1 MSHPLQYWQSSS
13 LTKSEPQV
21 VNEYQHIAIS
31 VFKLNAI
38 PDFASGRFKL
48 MEHLDAAGRVGFIAS
63 LQKNLIKGLA
73 YFSHLQSNLD
83 YGDRSFGYSIRIIH
97 QPPDNISKSRTNIYL
112 IARVASKDE
121 VNLASLKQQQKEYIE
136 TSLRSQLYQ
145 FEFDDKF
152 NSEVQPRW
160 LGNFSDLSCYEILKP
175 EEIFNWSGEE
185 QQYFYSPG
193 SFQVNKGNDMTA
205 LFEQLQGYQDS
216 EAVCIDLTLVPTI
229 VSGSEKKTISKY
241 IEVITAIGRGIKD
254 EEVDPDSNSQKAKS
268 TYEDIKKRY
277 YSGTVFLS
285 SFRVFSLS
293 SNTCQNVASQLA
305 ASCHTNATNPRI
317 VEVKD
322 KAHALRTLLAI
333 NIDRKAIAGEMWDL
347 PAHGASGFNGAPE
360 TLRRLHRLVDLDEAA
375 AFFRLPIPINQAC
388 AGVTYDAGTTT
399 KSEQKITKSLTLGNY
414 SRNGQSKESCEF
426 DLEQLKTH
434 MLIVGGSGSG
444 KTTTTFNLLTQLW
457 GKHQIPFIVFDPKV
471 TPEYRYLKR
480 LPEFK
485 DDLLIFT
492 PGQEFLAPF
501 RFNPFEVMSGVPL
514 QEHVSRIFD
523 CFMGALPLEDPL
535 PSFLQEAIDLNY
547 KQHQWD
553 QMFDRGGKLNDKGE
567 PLGFPT
573 MQDLY
578 DKTLSLAQNNY
589 GKDKEVGDRI
599 KGALRAR
606 LYRLTAQSGIGA
618 MLQASR
624 PISLD
629 QLMTKPIIF
638 ELSTLNQEEQSLF
651 SLFILSFI
659 FEYVRVERVGK
670 FQPKQRP
677 DGSIE
682 RATDLDLRH
691 VILVEEAHN
700 MLGQPSGEGSNTSQ
714 GKVVDK
720 FAQIMREM
728 RSAGEGVIVVDQSP
742 AALATSIVDATNL
755 KLMHRLPSPSDREYL
770 GKSMCLTEGE
780 SQLSG
785 IFSPGEAFYYV
796 PGWDSAKRIAGENF
810 KAKPGVGEALST
822 PLSDDDLKLAMRSY
836 LKEDTAMLLAGFK
849 EISNNIKQR
858 LNSLQDQEKLQEYLK
873 SIHNGM
879 RTQDAFKETVR
890 KKKESLINEDDDIDK
905 LKKLEKEIEYQIN
918 VLLKRKHI

>member
-1 MSHPLQYWQSSS
+1 MSHALQYWKSSS
-13 LTKSEPQV
+13 LAKGEPQEL
-21 VNEYQHIAIS
+21 NEYQYVAIS
-31 VFKLNAI
+31 VFKLSAI
-38 PDFASGRFKL
+38 PDFASGRFKS

-83 YGDRSFGYSIRIIH
+83 RGDRSFGYSLRIIH
-97 QPPDNISKSRTNIYL
+97 QPTDNISRSRTNIYL

-121 VNLASLKQQQKEYIE
+121 INLTSLKQQQKEYIE

-145 FEFDDKF
+145 FEFNDKF

-160 LGNFSDLSCYEILKP
+160 LDNFSDLSCYEILKP

-268 TYEDIKKRY
+268 TYEDIKKQY

-347 PAHGASGFNGAPE
+347 PTHRSSGFNGAPE

-388 AGVTYDAGTTT
+388 AGVTYDGGAATR
-399 KSEQKITKSLTLGNY
+399 SEQKITKSLTLGKY
-414 SRNGQSKESCEF
+414 SRNGQSKEACEF

-547 KQHQWD
+547 KQYKWD
-553 QMFDRGGKLNDKGE
+553 QMFDRGGKLNGKGE

-624 PISLD
+624 PLSLD
-629 QLMTKPIIF
+629 QLMTKPVIF
-638 ELSTLNQEEQSLF
+638 ELGGLNQEEQSLF

-670 FQPKQRP
+670 FQTKQRP
-677 DGSIE
+677 DGTIE

-700 MLGQPSGEGSNTSQ
+700 MLGQPSGESSNTSQ

-728 RSAGEGVIVVDQSP
+728 RSAGEGVVVVDQSP

-810 KAKPGVGEALST
+810 KAKPGVGQALSN
-822 PLSDDDLKLAMRSY
+822 PLSDDDLKLAMENY
-836 LKEDTAMLLAGFK
+836 LKEDTLTLISGYKQMVAKLESQITSLEQFAGNEK
-849 EISNNIKQR
+849 IS
-858 LNSLQDQEKLQEYLK
+858 E
-873 SIHNGM
+873 
-879 RTQDAFKETVR
+879 AA
-890 KKKESLINEDDDIDK
+890 KKKISGEDLPRLKQSIEFINS
-905 LKKLEKEIEYQIN
+905 QIKT
-918 VLLKRKHI
+918 LLQRDFN

>member
-1 MSHPLQYWQSSS
+1 MSHTLQYWQSSS
-13 LTKSEPQV
+13 LAKGEPQV
-21 VNEYQHIAIS
+21 VNEYQYVAIS

-83 YGDRSFGYSIRIIH
+83 HGDRSFGYSLRIIH
-97 QPPDNISKSRTNIYL
+97 QPADDISKSRTNIYL

-121 VNLASLKQQQKEYIE
+121 VSLASLKQQQKEYIE

-152 NSEVQPRW
+152 ITEVQPRW
-160 LGNFSDLSCYEILKP
+160 LGNFSDLSCYEILKQ
-175 EEIFNWSGEE
+175 EEVFKWLE
-185 QQYFYSPG
+185 QEQKYFYSPG

-241 IEVITAIGRGIKD
+241 IEALSIAGRGVKD
-254 EEVDPDSNSQKAKS
+254 EEIDPDSNSQKAKS

-285 SFRVFSLS
+285 SFRIFSLNL
-293 SNTCQNVASQLA
+293 NTCQNVASQLA
-305 ASCHTNATNPRI
+305 ASCHANATNPRI

-322 KAHALRTLLAI
+322 KAHALKTLLTI
-333 NIDRKAIAGEMWDL
+333 NIDQKAIAGEMWDL
-347 PAHGASGFNGAPE
+347 PAHQSSGFNGAPE

-388 AGVTYDAGTTT
+388 AGVTYDGGAATR
-399 KSEQKITKSLTLGNY
+399 SEQKITKSLTLGKY
-414 SRNGQSKESCEF
+414 SRNGQSKEACEF

-457 GKHQIPFIVFDPKV
+457 GKHHIPFIVFDPKV

-547 KQHQWD
+547 KQQKWD

-624 PISLD
+624 PLSLD

-638 ELSTLNQEEQSLF
+638 ELGGLNQDEQSLF

-822 PLSDDDLKLAMRSY
+822 PLSDDDLKLAMGSY
-836 LKEDTAMLLAGFK
+836 LKEDTLTL
-849 EISNNIKQR
+849 ISGYKQMAAKLESQITSLEKFAVNEKISEAAKKKISGEDLPR
-858 LNSLQDQEKLQEYLK
+858 L
-873 SIHNGM
+873 
-879 RTQDAFKETVR
+879 
-890 KKKESLINEDDDIDK
+890 KESLEFINS
-905 LKKLEKEIEYQIN
+905 QIKT
-918 VLLKRKHI
+918 LLQRNFN

>member
-1 MSHPLQYWQSSS
+1 MNLTLQHWQSSAPV
-13 LTKSEPQV
+13 KGQMQICE
-21 VNEYQHIAIS
+21 EYPHIAVNS
-31 VFKLNAI
+31 FKLKAV
-38 PDFASGRFKL
+38 PDFASNRYKL
-48 MEHLDAAGRVGFIAS
+48 MEHLDAPSRVGFIAS

-83 YGDRSFGYSIRIIH
+83 YSDYSFGYSLRIIH
-97 QPPDNISKSRTNIYL
+97 QPVEYVSNSRTNIYL
-112 IARVASKDE
+112 IARVAGKDE
-121 VNLASLKQQQKEYIE
+121 ISIASLKQQQKEYIE
-136 TSLRSQLYQ
+136 TSLRSQLYL
-145 FEFDDKF
+145 FEFKDKF
-152 NSEVQPRW
+152 NSEVQPKW
-160 LGNFSDLSCYEILKP
+160 LDNFSDLSCYEILKQ
-175 EEIFNWSGEE
+175 EEVFNWLGEE
-185 QQYFYSPG
+185 RKYFYSPG
-193 SFQVNKGNDMTA
+193 NFLVNKGNDMTA

-216 EAVCIDLTLVPTI
+216 EAVCIDLTLVPTT
-229 VSGSEKKTISKY
+229 VSSSEKKTISKY
-241 IEVITAIGRGIKD
+241 IEALSTVGRGIKD

-285 SFRVFSLS
+285 SFRVFSLN

-305 ASCHTNATNPRI
+305 VSCHANATNPRI
-317 VEVKD
+317 VEIKD
-322 KAHALRTLLAI
+322 KAHALNTLLTV
-333 NIDRKAIAGEMWDL
+333 NIDRKAIAGEVWDL
-347 PAHGASGFNGAPE
+347 PAHQSSGFNGAPE

-388 AGVTYDAGTTT
+388 AGITYDSGAATR
-399 KSEQKITKSLTLGNY
+399 SEQKITKSLTLGKY
-414 SRNGQSKESCEF
+414 SQNSQLKESCEF

-485 DDLLIFT
+485 EDLLIFT

-547 KQHQWD
+547 KQLKWD

-567 PLGFPT
+567 SLEFPT

-624 PISLD
+624 PLSLD

-638 ELSTLNQEEQSLF
+638 ELGGLNQEEQSLF

-691 VILVEEAHN
+691 IILVEEAHN
-700 MLGQPSGEGSNTSQ
+700 MLGQPSGESNNTSQ

-742 AALATSIVDATNL
+742 AALATSVVDATNL

-822 PLSDDDLKLAMRSY
+822 PLSDDDLKLAMGSY
-836 LKEDTAMLLAGFK
+836 LREDTLTLISGYKQMVAKLENKITSLEKFAGDEK
-849 EISNNIKQR
+849 IS
-858 LNSLQDQEKLQEYLK
+858 E
-873 SIHNGM
+873 
-879 RTQDAFKETVR
+879 AA
-890 KKKESLINEDDDIDK
+890 KKKISGEDLPRLKQSIKFINS
-905 LKKLEKEIEYQIN
+905 QIN
-918 VLLKRKHI
+918 VLSHRNII

>member
-1 MSHPLQYWQSSS
+1 MSHALQYWKSSS
-13 LTKSEPQV
+13 LAKGEPQEL
-21 VNEYQHIAIS
+21 NEYQYVAIS
-31 VFKLNAI
+31 VFKLSAI
-38 PDFASGRFKL
+38 PDFASGRFKS

-83 YGDRSFGYSIRIIH
+83 RGDRSFGYSLRIIH
-97 QPPDNISKSRTNIYL
+97 QPTDNISRSRTNIYL

-121 VNLASLKQQQKEYIE
+121 INLTSLKQQQKEYIE

-145 FEFDDKF
+145 FEFNDKF

-160 LGNFSDLSCYEILKP
+160 LDNFSDLSCYEILKP

-268 TYEDIKKRY
+268 TYEDIKKQY

-347 PAHGASGFNGAPE
+347 PAHRSSGFNGAPE

-388 AGVTYDAGTTT
+388 AGVTYDGGAATR
-399 KSEQKITKSLTLGNY
+399 SEQKITKSLTLGKY
-414 SRNGQSKESCEF
+414 SRNGQSKEACEF

-547 KQHQWD
+547 KQYKWD
-553 QMFDRGGKLNDKGE
+553 QMFDRGGKLNGKGE

-624 PISLD
+624 PLSLD
-629 QLMTKPIIF
+629 QLMTKPVIF
-638 ELSTLNQEEQSLF
+638 ELGGLNQEEQSLF

-670 FQPKQRP
+670 FQTKQRP
-677 DGSIE
+677 DGTIE

-700 MLGQPSGEGSNTSQ
+700 MLGQPSGESSNTSQ

-728 RSAGEGVIVVDQSP
+728 RSAGEGVVVVDQSP

-810 KAKPGVGEALST
+810 KAKPGVGQALSN
-822 PLSDDDLKLAMRSY
+822 PLSDDDLKLAMGNY
-836 LKEDTAMLLAGFK
+836 LKEDTLTLISGYKQMVAKLESQITSLEQFAGNEK
-849 EISNNIKQR
+849 IS
-858 LNSLQDQEKLQEYLK
+858 E
-873 SIHNGM
+873 
-879 RTQDAFKETVR
+879 AA
-890 KKKESLINEDDDIDK
+890 KKKISGEDLPRLKQSIEFINS
-905 LKKLEKEIEYQIN
+905 QIKT
-918 VLLKRKHI
+918 LLQRDFN

>member
-1 MSHPLQYWQSSS
+1 MNHTLQYWQSSS
-13 LTKSEPQV
+13 LAKGEAQV

-31 VFKLNAI
+31 TFKLNAI
-38 PDFASGRFKL
+38 PDFASGRFKS
-48 MEHLDAAGRVGFIAS
+48 MEHLDTAGRVGFIVS

-73 YFSHLQSNLD
+73 YFSHLRSNLD
-83 YGDRSFGYSIRIIH
+83 DGDNSFGYSLRIIH

-112 IARVASKDE
+112 IARVASTDE
-121 VNLASLKQQQKEYIE
+121 VSLASLKQQQKEYIE

-145 FEFDDKF
+145 FRFDDKF
-152 NSEVQPRW
+152 NIEIKPSW
-160 LGNFSDLSCYEILKP
+160 LGNSSDLSCYEILKQ
-175 EEIFNWSGEE
+175 EEVFKWLEEE
-185 QQYFYSPG
+185 QRYFYSPG

-216 EAVCIDLTLVPTI
+216 EAVCIDLTLVPTT

-241 IEVITAIGRGIKD
+241 IEALSTVGRGIKD

-277 YSGTVFLS
+277 YSGTIFLS

-293 SNTCQNVASQLA
+293 SNTCQNIASQLA
-305 ASCHTNATNPRI
+305 ASCHANATNPRI

-322 KAHALRTLLAI
+322 KAHALKTLLTI
-333 NIDRKAIAGEMWDL
+333 NINHKTIAGEVWDL
-347 PAHGASGFNGAPE
+347 PAQSSGFSGAPE

-388 AGVTYDAGTTT
+388 AGVTYDGGAATR
-399 KSEQKITKSLTLGNY
+399 SEQKITKSLTLGTY
-414 SRNGQSKESCEF
+414 SRNGQSKEACEF

-457 GKHQIPFIVFDPKV
+457 GTHQIPFIVFDPKV

-547 KQHQWD
+547 KQQKWD
-553 QMFDRGGKLNDKGE
+553 QMFDRGGKLNEKGE

-624 PISLD
+624 PLSLD

-638 ELSTLNQEEQSLF
+638 ELGGLNQEEQSLF

-822 PLSDDDLKLAMRSY
+822 PLSDDDLKLAMGSY
-836 LKEDTAMLLAGFK
+836 LKEDTITLIAGYKQMTDKLENTLFSLEK
-849 EISNNIKQR
+849 FATNEKISEAAKKKISEEDLPR
-858 LNSLQDQEKLQEYLK
+858 L
-873 SIHNGM
+873 
-879 RTQDAFKETVR
+879 
-890 KKKESLINEDDDIDK
+890 KESLKFINS
-905 LKKLEKEIEYQIN
+905 QIKT
-918 VLLKRKHI
+918 LLQRNLN

>member
-1 MSHPLQYWQSSS
+1 
-13 LTKSEPQV
+13 
-21 VNEYQHIAIS
+21 
-31 VFKLNAI
+31 
-38 PDFASGRFKL
+38 
-48 MEHLDAAGRVGFIAS
+48 
-63 LQKNLIKGLA
+63 
-73 YFSHLQSNLD
+73 
-83 YGDRSFGYSIRIIH
+83 
-97 QPPDNISKSRTNIYL
+97 
-112 IARVASKDE
+112 
-121 VNLASLKQQQKEYIE
+121 
-136 TSLRSQLYQ
+136 
-145 FEFDDKF
+145 
-152 NSEVQPRW
+152 
-160 LGNFSDLSCYEILKP
+160 
-175 EEIFNWSGEE
+175 
-185 QQYFYSPG
+185 
-193 SFQVNKGNDMTA
+193 
-205 LFEQLQGYQDS
+205 
-216 EAVCIDLTLVPTI
+216 
-229 VSGSEKKTISKY
+229 
-241 IEVITAIGRGIKD
+241 
-254 EEVDPDSNSQKAKS
+254 
-268 TYEDIKKRY
+268 
-277 YSGTVFLS
+277 
-285 SFRVFSLS
+285 
-293 SNTCQNVASQLA
+293 
-305 ASCHTNATNPRI
+305 
-317 VEVKD
+317 
-322 KAHALRTLLAI
+322 
-333 NIDRKAIAGEMWDL
+333 
-347 PAHGASGFNGAPE
+347 
-360 TLRRLHRLVDLDEAA
+360 
-375 AFFRLPIPINQAC
+375 
-388 AGVTYDAGTTT
+388 
-399 KSEQKITKSLTLGNY
+399 
-414 SRNGQSKESCEF
+414 
-426 DLEQLKTH
+426 

-457 GKHQIPFIVFDPKV
+457 GTHKIPFIVFDPKV

-547 KQHQWD
+547 KQQKWD

-624 PISLD
+624 GLPLD

-638 ELSTLNQEEQSLF
+638 ELGGLNQEEQSLF

-670 FQPKQRP
+670 FQPKQRL

-742 AALATSIVDATNL
+742 AALATSVVDATNL
-755 KLMHRLPSPSDREYL
+755 KLMHRLPSPIDREYL

-810 KAKPGVGEALST
+810 KAKSGVGEALST

-836 LKEDTAMLLAGFK
+836 LKEDTMTLIAGYK
-849 EISNNIKQR
+849 HMAAKLENI
-858 LNSLQDQEKLQEYLK
+858 LSSLEKFAANEK
-873 SIHNGM
+873 TSV
-879 RTQDAFKETVR
+879 AA
-890 KKKESLINEDDDIDK
+890 KKKISGEDLPRITESLKFINSQLSI
-905 LKKLEKEIEYQIN
+905 LSQRNII
-918 VLLKRKHI
+918 